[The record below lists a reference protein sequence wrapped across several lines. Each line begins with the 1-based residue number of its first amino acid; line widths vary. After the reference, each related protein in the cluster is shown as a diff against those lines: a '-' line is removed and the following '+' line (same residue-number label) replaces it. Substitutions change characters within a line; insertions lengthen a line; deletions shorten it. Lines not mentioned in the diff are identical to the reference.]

1 MPEGNFEI
9 KKSHI
14 EPEKPQEGEKRIED
28 KSVEAI
34 SKMYEQLREIEKNIR
49 EVIPQD
55 RNFDIE
61 LQESE
66 TGINLRLRHKE
77 NGVEKNL
84 NTFLP
89 PQHFFGKD
97 ETFVYRRREKKVG
110 FPENEVKFRG
120 FLLSLFHEI
129 GHSHEKRGHAT
140 TPWDEIKAF
149 GSFLKKLI
157 QYYVIALKKEI
168 KQKGSGEEFINTVKN
183 LGVEG
188 LLPPWYLDK
197 MARSKSQ
204 SERNA
209 WAYALRSLRK
219 LEREGFDVF
228 SGFENV
234 AQIRAYIAFNL
245 FTYDIDLFMKKLYS
259 GELKDLR
266 QLKESPAFWKQGK
279 KYIRDIAPSESDD
292 ISTKKEDS

>member
-9 KKSHI
+9 KK
-14 EPEKPQEGEKRIED
+14 EPEKPQEGAEEIKDEF
-28 KSVEAI
+28 VEALEEMFDAL
-34 SKMYEQLREIEKNIR
+34 KETEKNLF
-49 EVIPQD
+49 EVIPRD
-55 RNFDIE
+55 RNFDIK

-89 PQHFFGKD
+89 PEHFFGED
-97 ETFVYRRREKKVG
+97 ETFIYRRREKKVG
-110 FPENEVKFRG
+110 FPKNGVKFRG

-129 GHSHEKRGHAT
+129 GHSRQKRGHPT
-140 TPWDEIKAF
+140 TRWEDIKAF
-149 GSFLKKLI
+149 GSFLKKLTR
-157 QYYVIALKKEI
+157 YFVIALKKELR
-168 KQKGSGEEFINTVKN
+168 QKGSGKKFMEM
-183 LGVEG
+183 VEKLDVDS
-188 LLPPWYLDK
+188 LLPLWYLDK
-197 MARSKSQ
+197 IAKADAQ

-219 LEREGFDVF
+219 LEREGFNVF

-234 AQIRAYIAFNL
+234 AQIRAHIAYCL
-245 FTYDIDLFMKKLYS
+245 YTYDVALLMKKAYS

-266 QLKESPAFWKQGK
+266 ELEESLVFWKRGK
-279 KYIRDIAPSESDD
+279 KYGTIVPSESDD
-292 ISTKKEDS
+292 GSTKEDS